1 MTFFF
6 VTYYIQIKRKNGSYY
21 FLVSG
26 IAIGIAYFI
35 TSVVAQGISG
45 GCLNPMLGFIETPLA
60 GSVLTM
66 MGGKASAHQE
76 MTSAMFVFILGP
88 LIGGMIAGV
97 WQRYVMKGLNN
108 AADAAKVVQ
117 AGSFVKSLIN

>member
-60 GSVLTM
+60 GSVL
-66 MGGKASAHQE
+66 S
-76 MTSAMFVFILGP
+76 
-88 LIGGMIAGV
+88 MIAGV
-97 WQRYVMKGLNN
+97 WQRYVMKGLYR
-108 AADAAKVVQ
+108 AADAAKVEQ
-117 AGSFVKSLIN
+117 AGSVIKSLIN